1 MFGRFFSEIAPWG
14 DIQEHKR
21 RIFRLIIGRP
31 SALKK
36 ELPNVFTSS
45 PRMTFQIFCLAKLNI
60 CLKKSFTVKNPFH
73 FICQMSKRMWSAN
86 LWNYKLPPTCIRLH
100 TGSKWTFFDQK
111 FVLFFVN
118 SRWSKNLS
126 KTIKNNR
133 NDRKCQKIEK
143 CNFCPVCICV
153 LTMTL

>member
-1 MFGRFFSEIAPWG
+1 MTKVFGKFFSEIAPWG

-86 LWNYKLPPTCIRLH
+86 LWNYKLPPTCIRH
-100 TGSKWTFFDQK
+100 TGPKWKFSTKNCMHENSKVCFIFCEFKVIKKPKQNDQK
-111 FVLFFVN
+111 
-118 SRWSKNLS
+118 
-126 KTIKNNR
+126 
-133 NDRKCQKIEK
+133 
-143 CNFCPVCICV
+143 
-153 LTMTL
+153 